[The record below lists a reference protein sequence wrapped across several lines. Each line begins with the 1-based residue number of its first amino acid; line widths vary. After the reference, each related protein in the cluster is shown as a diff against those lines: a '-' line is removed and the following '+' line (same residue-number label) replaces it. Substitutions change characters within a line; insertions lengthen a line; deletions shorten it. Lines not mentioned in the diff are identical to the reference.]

1 MADTATLLV
10 EIGTEELP
18 PKALSR
24 LSGAFRDGLVSGLDK
39 AGLAHGPARALCS
52 PRRLAVQVEALAT
65 AQPDRVEERRGPALT
80 AAYDADGEPTKAAL
94 GFARSCGR
102 EVGELERL
110 ETDKGTWLVARREVA
125 GQPAAALLPAL
136 VEAALAGLPI
146 PKRMRWG
153 DRDEEFVRPVHWVV
167 LLLDS
172 EIVPGR
178 VLGHDTVRTTRGH
191 RFHCDGPLDIADAS
205 DYVELLRD
213 EGQVLVDFAGRRDT
227 IREQVEAV
235 AGSLGGHAVIEAA
248 LLDEVTAL
256 VEWPVALAGSFEARF
271 LDVPAEA
278 LISTMQG
285 NQKYFPVVGDDGS
298 LLPHF
303 ITVSNIASRHPETV
317 RRGNERVIRPRF
329 ADAQFFWDQDRK
341 QTLTDRVPRLAN
353 VVFQERLGTLHDR
366 AERISML
373 AALICERTDGDPGQA
388 RLAGRLAKCDLLTDM
403 VGEFPELQGTMGRY
417 YALNDG
423 LPEAVAVALEE
434 QYLPRFAGDTLPATP
449 AGRAVAL
456 ADKLDL
462 LVGIFGIGQRPSGDR
477 DPYGL
482 RRAALGVLRIVLE
495 GELELD
501 LAELVASAAAS
512 LDGRLS
518 EADTEGQVL
527 QFLFDRLRG
536 HYLDAGFTPDLF
548 EAVVALRPTRPLDFD
563 RRLRAVAAFRELPEA
578 ESLAAANKRVRN
590 ILRQAEAEQPS
601 EPDLELLTEP
611 AERDLAEQL
620 ASHAAAV
627 EPDLAMGDYQAALG
641 ELAGLR
647 PAVDRFFDEVMV
659 MADDPAVRANRLALL
674 GQMSTLF
681 LRVADLSR
689 LQS

>member
-1 MADTATLLV
+1 MADTAMLLV

-18 PKALSR
+18 PKALAP
-24 LSGAFRDGLVSGLDK
+24 LSEAFRDGLVAGLDK
-39 AGLAHGPARALCS
+39 AGLGHGDARALCS

-65 AQPDRVEERRGPALT
+65 AQPDRVEERRGPAL
-80 AAYDADGEPTKAAL
+80 AAAFDAEGTPTKAAQ
-94 GFARSCGR
+94 GFARSAGCAV
-102 EVGELERL
+102 EALERL

-125 GQPAAALLPAL
+125 GQPASALLPEL
-136 VEAALAGLPI
+136 VETALAGLPI

-153 DRDEEFVRPVHWVV
+153 ARDEEFVRPVHWVV
-167 LLLDS
+167 LLLDA
-172 EIVPGR
+172 EVVPGR
-178 VLGHDTVRTTRGH
+178 VLGLEAGRTTRGH
-191 RFHCDGPLDIADAS
+191 RFHSDGPIDIPTAGA
-205 DYVELLRD
+205 YVDLLR
-213 EGQVLVDFAGRRDT
+213 EQGRVVVDFAAR
-227 IREQVEAV
+227 REQIRAQVETL
-235 AGSLGGHAVIEAA
+235 AGTLGGRAVIDPA

-256 VEWPVALAGSFEARF
+256 VEWPVALAGGFEARY
-271 LDVPAEA
+271 LAVPAEA
-278 LISTMQG
+278 LVSTMQG
-285 NQKYFPVVGDDGS
+285 NQKYFPVVGDDDA

-317 RRGNERVIRPRF
+317 QRGNERVIRPRF
-329 ADAQFFWDQDRK
+329 ADAEFFWNQDRK
-341 QTLTDRVPRLAN
+341 QTLTDRVDHLAT
-353 VVFQERLGTLHDR
+353 VVFQERLGTLRDR
-366 AERISML
+366 AERISAL
-373 AALICERTDGDPGQA
+373 AALISERTDGDPGEA

-417 YALNDG
+417 YALHDG
-423 LPEAVAVALEE
+423 LPEAVAIALEE
-434 QYLPRFAGDTLPATP
+434 QYRPRFAGDQLPATP

-456 ADKLDL
+456 ADKLDM
-462 LVGIFGIGQRPSGDR
+462 LVGIFGIGQPPSGTR

-501 LAELVASAAAS
+501 LGELVATAAAA
-512 LDGRLS
+512 LDDRLS
-518 EADTEGQVL
+518 ESDVENQVL

-536 HYLDAGFTPDLF
+536 HYLEAGFAPDLF

-590 ILRQAEAEQPS
+590 ILRQADAEQPG
-601 EPDLELLTEP
+601 EPDLALLDEP

-620 ASHAAAV
+620 ASHAAAI
-627 EPDLAMGDYQAALG
+627 EPDLALGDYRAALA

>member
-18 PKALSR
+18 PKALAR
-24 LSGAFRDGLVSGLDK
+24 LSAAFHDGLVAGLDK
-39 AGLAHGPARALCS
+39 AGLAHGATRALCS
-52 PRRLAVQVEALAT
+52 PRRLAVLVEALAT
-65 AQPDRVEERRGPALT
+65 AQPDRVEERRGPAVT
-80 AAYDADGEPTKAAL
+80 AAFDAEGNPTKAAL

-102 EVGELERL
+102 TVEELDRL

-125 GQPAAALLPAL
+125 GQPAATLLSEL
-136 VEAALAGLPI
+136 VEAALAALPI

-167 LLLDS
+167 MLLDDVL
-172 EIVPGR
+172 VPGR
-178 VLGHDTVRTTRGH
+178 VLGLDSDRTTRGH
-191 RFHCDGPLDIADAS
+191 RFHCTAPLSIPAAA
-205 DYVELLRD
+205 DYVDLLRTQ
-213 EGQVLVDFAGRRDT
+213 GRVVVDFAERREL
-227 IREQVEAV
+227 IREQVEAAARSV
-235 AGSLGGHAVIEAA
+235 GGHAAIDAA

-256 VEWPVALAGSFEARF
+256 VEWPVALAGGFEARF

-278 LISTMQG
+278 LVSTMQG
-285 NQKYFPVVGDDGS
+285 NQKYFPVVGDDGG

-303 ITVSNIASRHPETV
+303 ITVSNIESRHPETV
-317 RRGNERVIRPRF
+317 QRGNERVIRPRF
-329 ADAQFFWDQDRK
+329 ADAEFFWNQDRK
-341 QTLTDRVPRLAN
+341 QTLTDRVPHLAN
-353 VVFQERLGTLHDR
+353 VVFQKRLGTLHDR
-366 AERISML
+366 AERISAL
-373 AALICERTDGDPGQA
+373 AALISERSDGDPGEA

-403 VGEFPELQGTMGRY
+403 VGEFPDLQGTMGRY
-417 YALNDG
+417 YARHDG
-423 LPEAVAVALEE
+423 LPEAVAIALGE
-434 QYLPRFAGDTLPATP
+434 QYLPRFAGDALPTTP
-449 AGRAVAL
+449 TGRAVAL

-495 GELELD
+495 GELALD
-501 LAELVASAAAS
+501 LAELVAASAAS

-518 EADTEGQVL
+518 EEDTEGQVM

-536 HYLDAGFTPDLF
+536 HYLEAGFAPDLF

-590 ILRQAEAEQPS
+590 ILRQAGVEAPG
-601 EPDLELLTEP
+601 EPDVDLLHEP

-627 EPDLAMGDYQAALG
+627 EPDLASGDYRAALG

-647 PAVDRFFDEVMV
+647 PAVDRFFDDVMV